1 MQHSAFRFLFLAL
14 LPILTYAQ
22 PIHNNA
28 KYFAGYKT
36 IHTVDRTRLYK
47 PGAYSSSALYFR
59 PVDIDIWYP
68 AKKPDPDSNM
78 VFKDFLTLFVN
89 RPNYY
94 RDSITRPGTIN
105 DMAKAF
111 CDMNKCSDTTKLL
124 YFKTGSFKNAKP
136 AKGRFPLVIYLASY
150 GSNCF
155 ENYTLFE
162 ELSKQGFVVV
172 SINSIGRFP
181 GEMTMKY
188 EDVMQQVNDAVFS
201 LNYLSESQ
209 NINFSKVGIAGYSW
223 GGVAGGILANKIPN
237 STCLISLDGS
247 EFHHYGFDK
256 SEDADFDG
264 IANSKDFRNITIPYF
279 RLEQSPP
286 SANSSKK
293 DSVYNFY
300 AKLSQ
305 NNLILK
311 VNAAEHY
318 HFCNLPSVVKTSGS
332 CRDDGPYTIITK
344 LTISYLNDHLK
355 QTNTFSE
362 TLAHEI
368 NKTVRKKQ

>member
-1 MQHSAFRFLFLAL
+1 MQHSTFRLLFLAL
-14 LPILTYAQ
+14 LPILTNAQ
-22 PIHNNA
+22 SNQNKA
-28 KYFAGYKT
+28 KYYAGYKT

-47 PGAYSSSALYFR
+47 PGTDTSHALYFR

-68 AKKPDPDSNM
+68 AKKTDPDSNM
-78 VFKDFLTLFVN
+78 VFKDFLSLFAS

-94 RDSITRPGTIN
+94 RDTVTRLSAIN

-136 AKGRFPLVIYLASY
+136 VKERFPLVIYLASY

-155 ENYTLFE
+155 ENYALFE

-188 EDVMQQVNDAVFS
+188 QDVMQQVYDAVFS
-201 LNYLSESQ
+201 LNYLSEFQ
-209 NINFSKVGIAGYSW
+209 NINFSKVGIIGYSW
-223 GGVAGGILANKIPN
+223 GGVAGSILAGKISN

-264 IANSKDFRNITIPYF
+264 IANSKDFRNITIPYL

-293 DSVYNFY
+293 DSVYHFY
-300 AKLSQ
+300 EKLSQ
-305 NNLILK
+305 NKLILK
-311 VNAAEHY
+311 VNDAEHY
-318 HFCNLPSVVKTSGS
+318 HFCNLPSVVNTSGN
-332 CRDDGPYTIITK
+332 CKDNGLYATITK

-362 TLAHEI
+362 TLAQEM
-368 NKTVRKKQ
+368 NKTVMKK